1 MTDRTTIKLEIT
13 AFDDHATATYR
24 VNATSKDNPA
34 ASVAALV
41 SLMERYGWVEEKLDV
56 PAFAPTATI
65 EGLPEPRPSTYR
77 ERLAEVSGLDPCE
90 LDVSESE
97 APRTNA
103 SPEPDT
109 DKTSAQWVIE
119 WAAVCTDVGMLRRA
133 IAREQARDLATPRK
147 AVRANVIKAC
157 TDRLCEI
164 NGAQA

>member
-90 LDVSESE
+90 LDISESE
-97 APRTNA
+97 APRPNA
-103 SPEPDT
+103 TPDIDT
-109 DKTSAQWVIE
+109 DKASGYIVCA
-119 WAAVCTDVGMLRRA
+119 WANVCTDVEALRRA
-133 IAREQARDLATPRK
+133 IDREQARKHASPPK
-147 AVRANVIKAC
+147 AVRASVIAAC
-157 TDRLCEI
+157 EARLCEI